1 MTITRV
7 PRRLRTA
14 AAVVAVL
21 AVLGAST
28 SVALSKGL
36 SSLPFDDGF
45 AEIVVIVSDLDT
57 RVAQLIAATGWR
69 EEGRGEVDPAVLAR
83 WGLPRTATAREALL
97 GEPGTARGRVRL
109 VEIREAGAARRIRS
123 SAMPWESGGW
133 AGVNVRVVNIF
144 ETFDRLQREGW
155 QGFSDPVTFDVP
167 PYRVREA
174 MLVGPDGF
182 VLGLLQ
188 RVSPPLAGWQWG
200 AAISRPVT
208 VFATVADPAKARR
221 FFETD
226 LGIKVRLQYDGPA
239 APPGMNLFGLPH
251 DHTLNMTRAVDW
263 HQAAGRDEG
272 TIASIAFRGVVGR
285 RFDTDNGPPN
295 LGLFMVRLF
304 VTDAAARCA
313 TLQGRTVGKVR
324 GRYTAEMAPYGRLD
338 GCVLESPDGAW
349 VDLVSFRGGGEKK

>member
-1 MTITRV
+1 MATKRVTRQFK
-7 PRRLRTA
+7 A
-14 AAVVAVL
+14 AAVRFAVL
-21 AVLGAST
+21 VISGASVST
-28 SVALSKGL
+28 ALPKAL
-36 SSLPFDDGF
+36 PSLPVDDGF
-45 AEIVVIVSDLDT
+45 AEVVVIVADLDT
-57 RVAQLIAATGWR
+57 RAAQLVAATGWR
-69 EEGRGEVDPAVLAR
+69 EESRGEVDAAVLAR
-83 WGLPRTATAREALL
+83 WALPSTATAREALL
-97 GEPGTARGRVRL
+97 AEPGTARGRVRL
-109 VEIREAGAARRIRS
+109 VEIRQEGAARRIRS
-123 SAMPWESGGW
+123 SALPWESGGW
-133 AGVNVRVVNIF
+133 AGVNVRVANIF
-144 ETFDRLQREGW
+144 DAFNRLQRQGW

-167 PYRVREA
+167 PFRVREA

-188 RVSPPLAGWQWG
+188 RVSPPLEGWQWG
-200 AAISRPVT
+200 APISRPVT
-208 VFATVADPAKARR
+208 VFATVADPVKARR

-251 DHTLNMTRAVDW
+251 DHTPSMTRAVDW

-304 VTDAAARCA
+304 VADAVARCA
-313 TLQGRTVGKVR
+313 ALREGTVGKVR
-324 GRYTAEMAPYGRLD
+324 GRYTAEVAPYGRLD

-349 VDLVSFRGGGEKK
+349 VDLVSLNRGGKQ